1 MLQNGKRLAMTTL
14 MFLFFSAPVFAQE
27 GAAKSGSGFSDNWLS
42 GVGLAIGMALAAGLA
57 ALGDSRA
64 IAAACEGVARNPGA
78 GARIQTVMLIGVVF
92 IETLVLFTFA
102 LLYLKIPAFPGPKI

>member
-1 MLQNGKRLAMTTL
+1 MLQTLRRLGFMVISL
-14 MFLFFSAPVFAQE
+14 LFLCAPVFAQE
-27 GAAKSGSGFSDNWLS
+27 GAKSSAGFTDNWLN
-42 GVGLAIGMALAAGLA
+42 GVGVGIGFALAAGLA

-78 GARIQTVMLIGVVF
+78 GARIQTMMLIGVVF

-102 LLYLKIPAFPGPKI
+102 LLFLKIPAFPGPKL